1 MDSQTKLMLEKKA
14 VEIRKDIVTA
24 VHSAKSGHPG
34 GSLSIADTI
43 TYLYFYKMNVNPNT
57 PGNPD
62 RDRLVLSKGHTAPA
76 LYSALAEKGYFAKE
90 ELLKLRKTNALLQG
104 TPGYE
109 TYSRC

>member
-43 TYLYFYKMNVNPNT
+43 TYLYFYKMNVNPN
-57 PGNPD
+57 
-62 RDRLVLSKGHTAPA
+62 APA
-76 LYSALAEKGYFAKE
+76 RSSFSEIKSANSSKE
-90 ELLKLRKTNALLQG
+90 ASI
-104 TPGYE
+104 PV
-109 TYSRC
+109 

>member
-57 PGNPD
+57 PATRIETD
-62 RDRLVLSKGHTAPA
+62 LFSQKVTQRRLLFRIG
-76 LYSALAEKGYFAKE
+76 
-90 ELLKLRKTNALLQG
+90 
-104 TPGYE
+104 
-109 TYSRC
+109 